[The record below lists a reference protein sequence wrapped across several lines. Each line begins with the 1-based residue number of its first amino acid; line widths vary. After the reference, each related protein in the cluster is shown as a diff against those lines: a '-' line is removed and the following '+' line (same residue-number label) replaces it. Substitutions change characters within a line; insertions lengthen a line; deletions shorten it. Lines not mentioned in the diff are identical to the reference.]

1 MPRGFAFTMKKNL
14 STVSTMHEVHVQ
26 SFLEKISKTHTIS
39 LEELTEAW
47 KEHDATFIATT
58 SKKTKKARKELGV
71 SGVTTTTRKKMPF
84 IHFCNKHRSII
95 KEQNPHANFVDIS
108 KLLGQ
113 EWQKLSPE
121 QKASYNIVE
130 SVIPPPSDVMG
141 MPSLREETMED
152 ETRLI
157 PTAISFAGEEE
168 EEDNTVDSLSDE
180 NNHEEMATLT
190 TATTQRPKKRPSMAT
205 QPKKKKANKAPS
217 SMNAMNAM
225 NPIAPADPFLSKN
238 LKELRQ
244 LCTEQGIPTKGTKP
258 ELVERLRAKLALHG
272 VPTPLEDSGDEAD
285 YGGEENDGM
294 NSPTQLDTGFGGDDD
309 DEHLPYLEDEDD
321 DEENE
326 DNED

>member
-1 MPRGFAFTMKKNL
+1 MPRGFAFTIKKNL
-14 STVSTMHEVHVQ
+14 STVSTMHEVHIQ

-39 LEELTEAW
+39 LEELKEAW
-47 KEHDATFIATT
+47 KDHDTTFVPMT
-58 SKKTKKARKELGV
+58 SKKARKENN
-71 SGVTTTTRKKMPF
+71 SITTTTRKKMPF

-95 KEQNPHANFVDIS
+95 KEQNPNANFVDIS

-121 QKASYNIVE
+121 QKALYNIVE
-130 SVIPPPSDVMG
+130 SVIPPSEVVG

-168 EEDNTVDSLSDE
+168 EEDNAVDSPSV
-180 NNHEEMATLT
+180 MTMT
-190 TATTQRPKKRPSMAT
+190 TATATAQRPKKRPSMAL
-205 QPKKKKANKAPS
+205 QPKKKANKTPTTVATPVG
-217 SMNAMNAM
+217 
-225 NPIAPADPFLSKN
+225 PFLSKN

-272 VPTPLEDSGDEAD
+272 VPTPLEDSGDEA
-285 YGGEENDGM
+285 EEDDGM

-309 DEHLPYLEDEDD
+309 NEHLPFLEDD
-321 DEENE
+321 DDEGENE
-326 DNED
+326 DSED